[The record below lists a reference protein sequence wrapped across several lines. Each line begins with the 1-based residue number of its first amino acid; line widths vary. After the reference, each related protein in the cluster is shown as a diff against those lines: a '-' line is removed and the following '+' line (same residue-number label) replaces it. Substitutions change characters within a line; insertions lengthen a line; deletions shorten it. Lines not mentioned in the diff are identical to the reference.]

1 MISLNYNTLRD
12 FLDDSCK
19 THIEKKLN
27 LQEANGKKSSR
38 KFAVKSGNFK
48 TQNWPLNNK
57 NFILVFYNS

>member
-1 MISLNYNTLRD
+1 MMISLNYNTLRD

-48 TQNWPLNNK
+48 TQN
-57 NFILVFYNS
+57 